1 MAMNSPEDI
10 DRLLKKLATD
20 DAFRELMQSDPV
32 KAMDSIGITVDPAD
46 VPDVR
51 TLPSKESIAA
61 DQDAHREKLVGNSE
75 MDVFKLSG
83 LV

>member
-1 MAMNSPEDI
+1 MAMHSPEKI

-32 KAMDSIGITVDPAD
+32 KAMESIGITVDPAE

-61 DQDAHREKLVGNSE
+61 DQAAHKVKLVGNAE
-75 MDVFKLSG
+75 MDVFKLS
-83 LV
+83 V